1 MSVFSDQFNGPVRRT
16 EDGLIDMAIYRLDS
30 ETGLPYFLSPTLLP
44 TDLYP
49 ANVLEEHQTYL
60 PSAPSPDHDDDLVP
74 RSPCITLFPFPEP
87 SPPSFILE
95 SRRIP
100 IYEKITP
107 LGLLCKVG
115 IHCYNLHKG
124 TNFQFSA
131 ATGYR
136 YKDPGIVT
144 SMIVNSTRDFE
155 ARVQY
160 NEVEK
165 KRFSTMIVTLCRFK
179 PPQTPEE
186 VEGDLCAAFDRLS
199 VDDFFK
205 GDMPDWVPEDA
216 LTASDNLQYYEMK
229 ESEVEEY
236 KKWLHLYAELAFF
249 TTCGRFL
256 EKLQWAQPF
265 ELRKIIVQTRED
277 VESKKW
283 AKAENAIFYIAFKS
297 RGSRRDY
304 NAIIRRT
311 MDGTPEHM
319 SLEVK
324 CFKM

>member
-74 RSPCITLFPFPEP
+74 RSPCITLFPISEP
-87 SPPSFILE
+87 PPPSFILE

-107 LGLLCKVG
+107 LD
-115 IHCYNLHKG
+115 
-124 TNFQFSA
+124 T
-131 ATGYR
+131 
-136 YKDPGIVT
+136 GIVT

-205 GDMPDWVPEDA
+205 GDMPDWVPEDT

-256 EKLQWAQPF
+256 EKVQWAQPF